1 MPIKITLDEVLENL
15 KIKHFELLNINE
27 FKNTNSKGEFK
38 CNLHHIEWKCCIRN
52 VIKDIQYC
60 YKCKNNKEKLTL
72 TEILMLKCFK
82 LNRQIDKLYGEFE
95 CLYGHIWKTQI
106 NHIKLSD
113 SGCKECYRPKITLDM
128 VKEKLKQ
135 KNYILLNE
143 ENYKNTR
150 QKMKYQCYFGH
161 IWETYLHNVYSEKSG
176 CPECSIGNS
185 EMICNFIFNK
195 LFTTKFYKTRNVLPS
210 KLELDRYNKE
220 LKLAFEYNG
229 AQHYIEFEK
238 HFHKYGGN
246 TSLEAQQNRDKQKI
260 DECNKLEITLI
271 IIPYTYNTFDSI
283 KEFIISELE
292 QLEKYKNIYNNNLNW
307 EELKKEFYKEYEL
320 LKENPDEFD
329 EIKQIITK
337 RNGICISDKYINTK
351 HKLKIKCSNEQHPIF
366 EMNSNDLK
374 RNRWCKLCAHNAPV
388 TKDYINNIIKDY
400 NLIMLD
406 DYIKSNTIYKFKCN
420 EEHIFNSSWDNMKQ
434 RYKKGCRFCK

>member
-1 MPIKITLDEVLENL
+1 MPIKITLDDILENL

-27 FKNTNSKGEFK
+27 FKNTNSKGQFR
-38 CNLHHIEWKCCIRN
+38 CNIHNIEWECGIRYTLR
-52 VIKDIQYC
+52 DIQYC

-72 TEILMLKCFK
+72 NEILLLKGFK
-82 LNRQIDKLYGEFE
+82 LNRQLENQYGEFE
-95 CLYGHIWKTQI
+95 CLYGHIWKTYISNIYGQ
-106 NHIKLSD
+106 L

-128 VKEKLKQ
+128 IKEKFKQ

-176 CPECSIGNS
+176 CPKCSIGNS

-195 LFTTKFYKTRNVLPS
+195 LFNTKFYKTRNTLPS
-210 KLELDRYNKE
+210 KLELDGYNKE

-229 AQHYIEFEK
+229 IQHYVEFTN

-260 DECNKLEITLI
+260 DECNELGISVI
-271 IIPYTYNTFDSI
+271 IIPYTYNTFDLI

-292 QLEKYKNIYNNNLNW
+292 QLDKYKNIYNKNLNW
-307 EELKKEFYKEYEL
+307 EELKKEFYKEFEL

-351 HKLKIKCSNEQHPIF
+351 HKLKIKCSNE
-366 EMNSNDLK
+366 
-374 RNRWCKLCAHNAPV
+374 RC
-388 TKDYINNIIKDY
+388 
-400 NLIMLD
+400 
-406 DYIKSNTIYKFKCN
+406 
-420 EEHIFNSSWDNMKQ
+420 
-434 RYKKGCRFCK
+434 